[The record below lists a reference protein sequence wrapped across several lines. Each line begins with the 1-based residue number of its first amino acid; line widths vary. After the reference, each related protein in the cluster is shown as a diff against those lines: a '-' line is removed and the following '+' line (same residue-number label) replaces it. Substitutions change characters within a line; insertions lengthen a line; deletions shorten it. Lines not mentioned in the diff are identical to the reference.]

1 MADLADLYAGA
12 LKAYPNEKKNH
23 PPKLSRDKAH
33 LLTLSMALCM
43 NLLVDAASH
52 AMQYRAKSSTNKEP
66 FTGDTSMANEEQI
79 LQAVAKHGLSKRWL
93 LSLIESREDHLENKQ
108 FTTLQDVEDYSEKSN
123 SVLYYLILQILGI
136 KNIHADHVGSHLGK
150 AEGIVR
156 LIRGVPHLG
165 SKRIVLLPRDV
176 MMQHKVSQ
184 EDVIR
189 GIRDERMKGAV
200 FDIAC
205 VAKTHIEH
213 VKALMKD
220 VPPAARIGLL
230 PEVTISSYLRFLQ
243 NSDFDVFD
251 SSLQKRNHLL
261 PLHLWWAKVRKT

>member
-1 MADLADLYAGA
+1 MAKMRLQFWRETLDQVYQGSS
-12 LKAYPNEKKNH
+12 
-23 PPKLSRDKAH
+23 PKQPVAI
-33 LLTLSMALCM
+33 
-43 NLLVDAASH
+43 
-52 AMQYRAKSSTNKEP
+52 E
-66 FTGDTSMANEEQI
+66 
-79 LQAVAKHGLSKRWL
+79 LQRAVAKHGLSKRWL